1 MSRRTDAP
9 RRQAGA
15 GAALLLATLAAGC
28 GGVEMP
34 SSAPSAI
41 ADKAHPSLDGEAMD
55 GRQVRDMR
63 LRGKLLVVTFFTK
76 DCVPCARMV
85 PGLELLSRTEPD
97 LAVVGVA
104 EDASETDAK
113 AQVESWQLSFP
124 VIHDKTRMLQQ
135 SFSVGE
141 VPTTF
146 LTDEGGVVRWVGG
159 SGHNDGDLKRALAA
173 LRERTR

>member
-1 MSRRTDAP
+1 MTRRTDA
-9 RRQAGA
+9 RC
-15 GAALLLATLAAGC
+15 GAALLLVALAAGC
-28 GGVEMP
+28 GGSEMP

-41 ADKAHPSLDGEAMD
+41 ADKAHPSLDGDALD

-97 LAVVGVA
+97 LVVIGVA
-104 EDASETDAK
+104 EDASEADAK

-124 VIHDKTRMLQQ
+124 VIHDKTRALQQ
-135 SFSVGE
+135 AFSVGDL
-141 VPTTF
+141 PTTF

-159 SGHNDGDLKRALAA
+159 SAHNDGDLKAALAA

>member
-1 MSRRTDAP
+1 MTRRTDAP
-9 RRQAGA
+9 RRPLHSGVM
-15 GAALLLATLAAGC
+15 LLLVALTAGC
-28 GGVEMP
+28 GGTEMP
-34 SSAPSAI
+34 ASAPSAL
-41 ADKAHPSLDGEAMD
+41 AAKAHPSLDGEAMD

-124 VIHDKTRMLQQ
+124 
-135 SFSVGE
+135 
-141 VPTTF
+141 
-146 LTDEGGVVRWVGG
+146 
-159 SGHNDGDLKRALAA
+159 
-173 LRERTR
+173 